1 MTAKKRF
8 IIFLVIPFL
17 LIVSICFYFYEI
29 KGVGNSNSKFTKIE
43 KEKIVKLKKILQK
56 ANSRYYFNGC
66 VLVAMNNKII
76 IDKCYGTA
84 DFEKKDTLTT
94 NSIFQLASTSKQ
106 FTAMG
111 IMILKENGKLNY
123 DDKVQK
129 FIPNFPYEKITIRHL
144 LNHTSGLP
152 NYLWLVDRFWDL
164 SEPPYN
170 DDAIRILNSANQYL
184 NFEPGKRF
192 QYSNTG
198 YVLLASIIEK
208 VSKMRFGDFLDK
220 NIFAPL
226 DMQNT
231 FVYSTVFKDNE
242 NRKMIPGYRHY
253 SRGYNKFPKTKFDG
267 IVGDKGIYST
277 TGDLYKWDQALY
289 GNKLIDKET
298 LIDAFRNGRLNNGKK
313 VRYGFGFRIKQ
324 DNFGNRIIYHNGLW
338 EGFRNSI
345 VRNIKDKT
353 TIIILEHTNCRYKYR
368 LLREIEYIVN
378 GNL

>member
-17 LIVSICFYFYEI
+17 LIASICFYFYEI
-29 KGVGNSNSKFTKIE
+29 KGLGDSNPKFTKIE
-43 KEKIVKLKKILQK
+43 KEKIAKLEKVLKK
-56 ANSRYYFNGC
+56 ANGKYYFNGC
-66 VLVAMNNKII
+66 VLVATNNKII

-94 NSIFQLASTSKQ
+94 NSIFQLASMSKQ

-111 IMILKENGKLNY
+111 IMILKDNGKLNY

-152 NYLWLVDRFWDL
+152 NYLWLVDRFWVL

-184 NFEPGKRF
+184 NFESGKRF

-208 VSKMRFGDFLDK
+208 VSKMRFGDFLNK
-220 NIFAPL
+220 NIFEPL
-226 DMQNT
+226 GMENT

-242 NRKMIPGYRHY
+242 NKKMIPGYRHY

-277 TGDLYKWDQALY
+277 TSDLYKWDQALY
-289 GNKLIDKET
+289 DDKIINNQT
-298 LIDAFRNGRLNNGKK
+298 LMKSFQNGKLNNGKK
-313 VRYGFGFRIKQ
+313 VKYGFGFRIKE
-324 DNFGNRIIYHNGLW
+324 DKFGNRIIYHNGLW

-353 TIIILEHTNCRYKYR
+353 TIIILEHTNCRYKHR
-368 LLREIEYIVN
+368 LLRKIEYIVN

>member
-17 LIVSICFYFYEI
+17 LIASICFYFYEI
-29 KGVGNSNSKFTKIE
+29 KGLGDSNPKFTKIE
-43 KEKIVKLKKILQK
+43 KEKIAKLEKVLKK
-56 ANSRYYFNGC
+56 ANGKYYFNGC
-66 VLVAMNNKII
+66 VLVATNNKII

-94 NSIFQLASTSKQ
+94 NSIFQLASMSKQ

-111 IMILKENGKLNY
+111 IMILKDNGKLNY

-152 NYLWLVDRFWDL
+152 NYLWLVDRFWVL

-184 NFEPGKRF
+184 NFESGKRF

-208 VSKMRFGDFLDK
+208 VSKMRFGDFLNK
-220 NIFAPL
+220 NIFEPL
-226 DMQNT
+226 GMENT

-242 NRKMIPGYRHY
+242 NKKMIPGYRHY

-277 TGDLYKWDQALY
+277 TSDLYKWDQALY
-289 GNKLIDKET
+289 DDKIINNQT
-298 LIDAFRNGRLNNGKK
+298 LMKSFQNGKLNNGKK
-313 VRYGFGFRIKQ
+313 VKYGFGFRIKEDQ
-324 DNFGNRIIYHNGLW
+324 FGNRIIYHNGLW

-353 TIIILEHTNCRYKYR
+353 TIIILEHTNCRYKHR
-368 LLREIEYIVN
+368 LLRKIEYIVN

>member
-17 LIVSICFYFYEI
+17 LIAFTYFYFYEI
-29 KGVGNSNSKFTKIE
+29 KGLGDSNPKFTKIE
-43 KEKIVKLKKILQK
+43 KEKIAKLEKVLQK
-56 ANSRYYFNGC
+56 ANSRYNFNGC
-66 VLVAMNNKII
+66 VLIVTNNKII
-76 IDKCYGTA
+76 INKCCGTA
-84 DFEKKDTLTT
+84 DFEEKDTLTT
-94 NSIFQLASTSKQ
+94 NSIFQLASMSKQ

-111 IMILKENGKLNY
+111 IMILKENGKLSY

-152 NYLWLVDRFWDL
+152 NYLWLIDRFWNL

-184 NFEPGKRF
+184 NFESGKRF
-192 QYSNTG
+192 KYSNTG

-208 VSKMRFGDFLDK
+208 VSQMRFGDFLDK
-220 NIFAPL
+220 NIFEPL
-226 DMQNT
+226 GMDNT
-231 FVYSTVFKDNE
+231 FVYSTALKDNE

-253 SRGYNKFPKTKFDG
+253 SRGYRKLPKTKFDG

-313 VRYGFGFRIKQ
+313 VKYGFGFRIKE
-324 DNFGNRIIYHNGLW
+324 DHFGNRIIYHNGLW

>member
-17 LIVSICFYFYEI
+17 LIASICFYFYEI
-29 KGVGNSNSKFTKIE
+29 KGLGDSNPKFTKIE
-43 KEKIVKLKKILQK
+43 KEKIAKLEKVLKK
-56 ANSRYYFNGC
+56 ANGKYYFNGC
-66 VLVAMNNKII
+66 VLVATNNKII

-94 NSIFQLASTSKQ
+94 NSIFQLASMSKQ

-111 IMILKENGKLNY
+111 IMILKDNGKLNY

-152 NYLWLVDRFWDL
+152 NYLWLVDRFWVL

-184 NFEPGKRF
+184 NFESGKRF

-208 VSKMRFGDFLDK
+208 VSKMRFGDFLNK
-220 NIFAPL
+220 NIFEPL
-226 DMQNT
+226 GMENT

-353 TIIILEHTNCRYKYR
+353 TIIILEHTNCRYKHR
-368 LLREIEYIVN
+368 LLRKIEYIVN